1 LIYGAIV
8 LAHKER
14 DSCPVHI
21 EAGRKRIPLYGPL
34 HFDKGVFAAAE
45 QHQTHRVMTVYFD
58 KVGVQLDPATKRAFG
73 SG

>member
-1 LIYGAIV
+1 MARSYWRIKKGT
-8 LAHKER
+8 LAQFTLKR
-14 DSCPVHI
+14 DENGS
-21 EAGRKRIPLYGPL
+21 PLYGPL

-45 QHQTHRVMTVYFD
+45 QHQTLRVMTVYFD